1 MNKAD
6 AVNIIEV
13 DEKLP
18 LFKGDI
24 LADKVELIR
33 LKNIG
38 FDIVAQKGLYN
49 KGEDVIYI
57 QPDYCLPDTSLFGSY
72 IRPNGDES
80 KSMLGKIEGKP
91 RRIRAKKFNLSLS
104 PNGDPIY
111 SNGILLPYDEVYS
124 YLYPVSSRPPDLEDK
139 NLTELLGITK
149 YEEPEYN
156 TKNGLKL
163 GQLAGKFPESVYKT
177 DEENIHNLWNHIENK
192 IGYPVTLVG
201 TEKIDG
207 CFPYFQKINMFDGS
221 TKRLFDLKSGDI
233 VQGFDHVTNKII
245 PSKVIAK
252 TTNGKTDTWYSLTI
266 KSTLNNVGKTKT
278 KLFVTP
284 NHKVFSN
291 GQYTEASSLKV
302 GDKIIRT
309 INEYNIP
316 FDVLEILKGKLLG
329 DGSMDRHNAS
339 KWSMTFGQNI
349 KQKDY
354 LLYLRDLLGDFVTF
368 NIDKRISG
376 YGSEIYRSRTK
387 HTSQLNY
394 FFKDWYI
401 NDKKQI
407 PNDFKLTPLS
417 LCFWYL
423 DDGNL
428 QHNKLQKDRVIFSI
442 CSFDEN
448 SCKNLSKSLLEIGF
462 SNFTF
467 FKCKRGYQYLRLQ
480 KDDTVKLMEL
490 IHIYVPEC
498 MQYKLT
504 ESYRNKFVFPTIN
517 RCEKQNYNTEGVVE
531 DIKIIDS
538 NNFSYKTKIK
548 YDIETETHNFFAGE
562 TLVHNSSISIGITPK
577 YPEGFICSRNF
588 RKKLTINK
596 VVDRREPNFWE
607 IIKSWFGIK
616 PDLNIYQE
624 MENDDD
630 FVKYGKPY
638 LKILLNN
645 TTQYLVLRGELNGGK
660 LKGSGNKNNPASKEP
675 ANIKLFGID
684 KVNEYNEAEKMPY
697 RQFKLAAEHLGFPTV
712 KEVFVKEFNSKEE
725 LLAEC
730 NNYFKQ
736 NMVEGIVVRTLDSKF
751 SAKVMN
757 SQYDSLK

>member
-207 CFPYFQKINMFDGS
+207 
-221 TKRLFDLKSGDI
+221 
-233 VQGFDHVTNKII
+233 
-245 PSKVIAK
+245 
-252 TTNGKTDTWYSLTI
+252 
-266 KSTLNNVGKTKT
+266 
-278 KLFVTP
+278 
-284 NHKVFSN
+284 
-291 GQYTEASSLKV
+291 
-302 GDKIIRT
+302 
-309 INEYNIP
+309 
-316 FDVLEILKGKLLG
+316 
-329 DGSMDRHNAS
+329 
-339 KWSMTFGQNI
+339 
-349 KQKDY
+349 
-354 LLYLRDLLGDFVTF
+354 
-368 NIDKRISG
+368 
-376 YGSEIYRSRTK
+376 
-387 HTSQLNY
+387 
-394 FFKDWYI
+394 
-401 NDKKQI
+401 
-407 PNDFKLTPLS
+407 
-417 LCFWYL
+417 
-423 DDGNL
+423 
-428 QHNKLQKDRVIFSI
+428 
-442 CSFDEN
+442 
-448 SCKNLSKSLLEIGF
+448 
-462 SNFTF
+462 
-467 FKCKRGYQYLRLQ
+467 
-480 KDDTVKLMEL
+480 
-490 IHIYVPEC
+490 
-498 MQYKLT
+498 
-504 ESYRNKFVFPTIN
+504 
-517 RCEKQNYNTEGVVE
+517 
-531 DIKIIDS
+531 
-538 NNFSYKTKIK
+538 
-548 YDIETETHNFFAGE
+548 
-562 TLVHNSSISIGITPK
+562 SSITIGVIPK
-577 YPEGFICSRNF
+577 IPEGFICSRNF